1 MWEVG
6 AKWDEGWG
14 KGLEEW
20 ERGVGNGSDGVKGWV
35 QGRCGC
41 AWKCEGW
48 GTVCEGWGWS
58 VVSGGDG
65 VKEWSAEEK

>member
-1 MWEVG
+1 MLGGTKDGGNVR
-6 AKWDEGWG
+6 K
-14 KGLEEW
+14 EW

-48 GTVCEGWGWS
+48 GWS